1 MELASLAAKPKLI
14 ELTLDSEAIRK
25 EYNESLTFWTWDRV
39 PLDTFM
45 KLANADENNAADMID
60 LVRTLLLDAKGKE
73 ILAKGVML
81 PTQVLTLAIAEIVGK
96 LGKF

>member
-14 ELTLDSEAIRK
+14 ELTLDSEAIQE
-25 EYNESLTFWTWDRV
+25 EYNDKLTFHTWDRV

-73 ILAKGVML
+73 ILKAGQML